1 MRLMNLVV
9 ATVLLASCGGE
20 PVEMKEVVLPEVS
33 PEVAT
38 AGQELATSTNA
49 FCPAGFSF
57 DATYRLCVSA
67 TEAVG
72 PFTVQMINTCK
83 ANGGG
88 SACDGGRWG
97 VSFARSIRGTGTC
110 MPGAVVDSSIA
121 ACVEGTNAFGVF
133 TVSQVNACKAAGGGP
148 ACETMRVARSILP
161 RVTANPLTVPY
172 FYQYNN
178 FYEPSATCGLTSAAM
193 LLNYYSKGV
202 TPDGLYTRF
211 GKAQGQSPEGLASIY
226 SQYGLVS
233 RSTRTGTEAMIK
245 RQIDAGR
252 PVVVH
257 GWFTDGHI
265 LVIIGYNSTGFVVND
280 PSGLWAG
287 CYKCGYPNRTSTNG
301 RGITYSY
308 SSMRTAISVDGDIW
322 LSTAGTSAF
331 TL

>member
-1 MRLMNLVV
+1 MRLISLVV
-9 ATVLLASCGGE
+9 ATALLASCGGE
-20 PVEMKEVVLPEVS
+20 PVETVETKEVVL

-49 FCPAGFSF
+49 FCPAGFTF

-67 TEAVG
+67 TEAQG

-88 SACDGGRWG
+88 SACDGARWA

-110 MPGAVVDSSIA
+110 MPGATLDSTVA

-133 TVSQVNACKAAGGGP
+133 TVTQVNHCKAAGGGP

-161 RVTANPLTVPY
+161 RVTANPLSVPY

-178 FYEPSATCGLTSAAM
+178 FYEPAATCGLTSAAM

-211 GKAQGQSPEGLASIY
+211 GKAAGQTPEGLANVY
-226 SQYGLVS
+226 AAYGLAS
-233 RSTRTGTEAMIK
+233 RSTRAGTEAMIR

-257 GWFTDGHI
+257 GWFTSAGHI
-265 LVIIGYNSTGFVVND
+265 VVIIGYNSTGWVVND
-280 PSGLWAG
+280 PSGRWAG
-287 CYKCGYPNRTSTNG
+287 CYACGYPNRTSTNG
-301 RGITYSY
+301 RGVTYSY
-308 SSMRTAISVDGDIW
+308 SSMRSVISTDGDIW
-322 LSTAGTSAF
+322 LSTAGTSSF